1 MILICD
7 QSYISNVLIF
17 LDIHSSKGRWMEGG
31 AISIPR
37 MMSRIS
43 LCVKE
48 ATFTLFFLPWLSQ
61 VHGHHRPTL
70 VVWSCKHC
78 PKSPQ
83 LWVSDKWFAY
93 HLQIVYVVCCLDS
106 SRHTAKTTSGRSHNI
121 CNQPK
126 QCTITSKIPQIS
138 EHLHHSL
145 IPPQTRTPIGKTHST
160 PERFCGQGS
169 LHYQPKQC
177 TCIREILQNYHRFA
191 LEIIPTKNGSHL
203 MIPEVNK
210 KASHQKVI
218 GI

>member
-1 MILICD
+1 MSWRLILVLPVIGCFSPTDLALLLQVCDLLSLGCPPWQPPCPPWRKPFPLITASLKSGKLTVCEMWHLILICD

-17 LDIHSSKGRWMEGG
+17 LDIHLSKGRWMEGG

-70 VVWSCKHC
+70 VVWSYKHC

-83 LWVSDKWFAY
+83 LWVSDKWFAS
-93 HLQIVYVVCCLDS
+93 HLQIVCVVCCLDS
-106 SRHTAKTTSGRSHNI
+106 SRYTAITTSGILALAGVII

-126 QCTITSKIPQIS
+126 QCTITI
-138 EHLHHSL
+138 
-145 IPPQTRTPIGKTHST
+145 
-160 PERFCGQGS
+160 
-169 LHYQPKQC
+169 
-177 TCIREILQNYHRFA
+177 
-191 LEIIPTKNGSHL
+191 
-203 MIPEVNK
+203 M
-210 KASHQKVI
+210 